1 MTKKIFMNEFKSS
14 KMINTKIK
22 YKIKRIILAVSIL
35 QCTYGHQSRR
45 SQMASL
51 AQNAPIFIHWTFRFV
66 FCTCTK
72 YIFLVIVCARKF
84 PYNLKL
90 ETFALI
96 NWDHVFHN
104 CAHTILFSMSFT
116 ASSILFSLCECWMC
130 LVFETNWST
139 LIARND
145 WVLYRTISL
154 IGIFSSLFL
163 LLLKLIMN
171 SLWTLLEQ
179 LFKLKPISLRPKAP
193 TSVFPKNFFSF
204 QHHSLMFTS
213 AISSRINSYQY
224 HIWFSVFICTRTIIF
239 AWFL

>member
-1 MTKKIFMNEFKSS
+1 
-14 KMINTKIK
+14 MINTKIK

-116 ASSILFSLCECWMC
+116 ASSILFLLRECWMC
-130 LVFETNWST
+130 IVFETNWST

-145 WVLYRTISL
+145 WTFLSFAYVPNDIL
-154 IGIFSSLFL
+154 IGNFASLF
-163 LLLKLIMN
+163 LLKLIMN
-171 SLWTLLEQ
+171 SLWTLL
-179 LFKLKPISLRPKAP
+179 K
-193 TSVFPKNFFSF
+193 
-204 QHHSLMFTS
+204 
-213 AISSRINSYQY
+213 
-224 HIWFSVFICTRTIIF
+224 
-239 AWFL
+239 